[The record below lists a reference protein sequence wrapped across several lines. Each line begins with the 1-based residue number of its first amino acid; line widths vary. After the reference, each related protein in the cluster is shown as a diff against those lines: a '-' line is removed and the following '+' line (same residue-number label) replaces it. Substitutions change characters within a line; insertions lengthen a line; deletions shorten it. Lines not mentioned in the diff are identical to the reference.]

1 MTRISKAKMDH
12 WIASGDWRSLEKKAA
27 DIVLNVE
34 ESAQSGRMTPL
45 LGAGTRLMLK
55 LNHRISH
62 DIDLFILN
70 PQWIGFLS
78 PRLND
83 KVRELV
89 HGYEEDATFLKLKYP
104 EGEIDFIVR
113 MSLTGL
119 PPETSEKSLF
129 LLEPV
134 EEVLAKKLFY
144 RGASLTPRDL
154 FDWICIESIHPE
166 AFDVQ
171 RIVRVINT
179 RLEGIQ
185 QSIERMESSPSSR
198 RTWELIETPLEL
210 DFDKAVVWGKDRLE
224 TFRELSLPGKE
235 KSNTQKKFPTKE

>member
-1 MTRISKAKMDH
+1 MTRISKTKMDH
-12 WIASGDWRSLEKKAA
+12 WIVSGDWKSLEKKAA
-27 DIVLNVE
+27 EIVSNAG
-34 ESAQSGRMTPL
+34 ESAKSGRTDPL
-45 LGAGTRLMLK
+45 FGGGTRLMLE

-62 DIDLFILN
+62 DIDLFIRD

-83 KVRELV
+83 KVGDLV
-89 HGYEEDATFLKLKYP
+89 HGYEEDATFLKLKFP

-119 PPETSEKSLF
+119 PPESSEKSRF

-154 FDWICIESIHPE
+154 FDWACVESMHPE
-166 AFDVQ
+166 ALDVQ
-171 RIVRVINT
+171 RVARVIHT
-179 RLEGIQ
+179 RLEGIH
-185 QSIERMESSPSSR
+185 QSLERMGSSPSAR

-210 DFDKAVVWGKDRLE
+210 DFDKAIVWGKERLE
-224 TFRELSLPGKE
+224 AFRDLSLTGKE
-235 KSNTQKKFPTKE
+235 KGDVQAFRL